1 MSEEHTLP
9 PPPEPESV
17 EETGLSTTTLEQLI
31 LKILYFR
38 GELYGQDLSVAMG
51 LKYSVIHELVESLKL
66 QHQITV
72 KRSLGMG
79 NVAAVLTLTEAGR
92 NRGREYLEGNQY
104 AGPAP
109 VSLEQYVE
117 RVRRQKHRD
126 GWLTKESL
134 AQALRGMV
142 VTERLMAQVGPAV
155 SSAKSLLIYGQ
166 PGDGKSFL
174 VESLSNLESTPIYL
188 PYAIESQGNIIQ
200 VFDPIYHSHSR
211 QKNRNSRCSRWLW
224 LPATTGAGSDASARS
239 SSAAAN
245 FRWTCWTCGSTRR
258 LGFMKRRSS

>member
-66 QHQITV
+66 EHQITV

-109 VSLEQYVE
+109 VCA
-117 RVRRQKHRD
+117 R
-126 GWLTKESL
+126 
-134 AQALRGMV
+134 
-142 VTERLMAQVGPAV
+142 
-155 SSAKSLLIYGQ
+155 
-166 PGDGKSFL
+166 
-174 VESLSNLESTPIYL
+174 
-188 PYAIESQGNIIQ
+188 AIHGEGAA
-200 VFDPIYHSHSR
+200 P
-211 QKNRNSRCSRWLW
+211 KAPRWL
-224 LPATTGAGSDASARS
+224 AHQGISGAGIAQHGGHRAADGAS
-239 SSAAAN
+239 
-245 FRWTCWTCGSTRR
+245 GS
-258 LGFMKRRSS
+258 GG